1 MPKTITDFFRH
12 DLQAPLHNA
21 VWSWG
26 AVATD
31 GKRQALRVWADD
43 YKRIDGAWW
52 VSVDYV
58 TIPATQASPG
68 APERRRHVEALR
80 AGLPTAGVIV
90 TAEDPLASPRTI
102 KHTDFEQ
109 LVVLAAEFKEIGND
123 VFAKVTRKIT
133 PAEFKKL

>member
-1 MPKTITDFFRH
+1 MKTVTDFFKH

-26 AVATD
+26 AVSTD
-31 GKRQALRVWADD
+31 GKRQALRVWADE
-43 YKRIDGAWW
+43 YKRIDGVRW

-58 TIPATQASPG
+58 VIPETQTSPG

-80 AGLPTAGVIV
+80 AGFPTAGVIV

-102 KHTDFEQ
+102 KHTDFAQ
-109 LVVLAAEFKEIGND
+109 LVVVTPEFKDIGND
-123 VFAKVTRKIT
+123 VFAKVVRKIT
-133 PAEFKKL
+133 PTEFKTL